1 MNTKIL
7 ELENMIESD
16 FNPELFEKKVYEICW
31 QLDDVDDC
39 ILLANLAR
47 WAEFDDEDKGAEI
60 AGNIM
65 DRGIELAVKEKDKA
79 KLENIVFE
87 LEAGMELDELA
98 NEVKDIIKNI

>member
-1 MNTKIL
+1 M
-7 ELENMIESD
+7 
-16 FNPELFEKKVYEICW
+16 
-31 QLDDVDDC
+31 
-39 ILLANLAR
+39 
-47 WAEFDDEDKGAEI
+47 

-98 NEVKDIIKNI
+98 NEVKSIIKNI

>member
-16 FNPELFEKKVYEICW
+16 FNPELFEKKVYEILW

-47 WAEFDDEDKGAEI
+47 WAEFDDEDKGAEM

-98 NEVKDIIKNI
+98 NEVKNIIKNI

>member
-47 WAEFDDEDKGAEI
+47 WAEFDDEDKGAEM

-65 DRGIELAVKEKDKA
+65 DRGIELAVKEPLNTCQELKYSELGN
-79 KLENIVFE
+79 KLVLNGSNNSEGQVTIPE
-87 LEAGMELDELA
+87 
-98 NEVKDIIKNI
+98 

>member
-16 FNPELFEKKVYEICW
+16 FNPELFEKKVYEISR
-31 QLDDVDDC
+31 QLDDVNDFIC
-39 ILLANLAR
+39 LANLAR
-47 WAEFDDEDKGAEI
+47 WAEFDDEDKGAEM

-65 DRGIELAVKEKDKA
+65 DRGIELAVKEKDKV

-87 LEAGMELDELA
+87 LEAGMELDWLA